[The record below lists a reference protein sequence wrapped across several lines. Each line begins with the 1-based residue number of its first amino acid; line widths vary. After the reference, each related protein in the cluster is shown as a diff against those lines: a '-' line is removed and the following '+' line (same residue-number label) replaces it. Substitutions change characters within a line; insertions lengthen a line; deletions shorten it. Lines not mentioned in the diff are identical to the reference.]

1 MTHLLQVS
9 SLTCT
14 YPGAGRV
21 LGPIDFTVTHGELLV
36 VVGPSGGGKS
46 TLLRCL
52 AGLERPSGGSIDWRG
67 APGDW
72 RGAPGLIGVVFQE
85 PRLMPWLDVARNV
98 GFGLRL
104 TGAARRA
111 RIHELLDLVGLADA
125 AARLPKQLSGGM
137 AQRVALARGLASHPA
152 LLLLDEPFSALDAPT
167 RARLQDHLRS
177 LQTRTGTTMV
187 LVTHDLVE
195 ALRLGDRILVLGDRP
210 GRIVAEM
217 KPALGAMPDPAGA
230 AFRSAQ
236 VRLAAWLQDPA
247 RGPGASDL
255 NSSNPARNECG
266 AG

>member
-1 MTHLLQVS
+1 MTRLLEVS
-9 SLTCT
+9 SLTRD

-21 LGPIDFTVTHGELLV
+21 LGPVGFAVTRGELLV

-52 AGLERPSGGSIDWRG
+52 AGLERPSGGSIDWHG
-67 APGDW
+67 AAGM
-72 RGAPGLIGVVFQE
+72 IGVVFQE

-111 RIHELLDLVGLADA
+111 RIQGLLDLVGLADA
-125 AARLPKQLSGGM
+125 ATRLPKQLSGGM
-137 AQRVALARGLASHPA
+137 AQRVALARGLASHPD

-167 RARLQDHLRS
+167 RMRLQDHLRS
-177 LQTRTGTTMV
+177 LQARTGTTMV

-217 KPALGAMPDPAGA
+217 EPAFGAAPDPADA

-236 VRLAAWLQDPA
+236 AQLATWLQDSAPEPA
-247 RGPGASDL
+247 RGLETGAST
-255 NSSNPARNECG
+255 
-266 AG
+266 